1 MRLKITDAGFAKL
14 VNPPNTGT
22 NAVLITQIGLTST
35 AFVPTAGLTLLPGE
49 IKRVASFGG
58 QAVGDDTVHVTI
70 RDDSA
75 TAYTLRGFGLYLAD
89 GTLFASYGQADPIM
103 EKSVAS
109 MLLLAT
115 DTRFSGIDTA
125 QIQFGDAGFL
135 YPPAT
140 TEVVGVVEL
149 ATSTEAE
156 DATDTQR
163 AVTPRGVRAYTDKRF
178 GASAPTAL
186 AKTLLSAANTSAA
199 RTALELKSAALKD
212 TGHGNGL
219 DADTLDGKHASE
231 FALAGD
237 FATVGHKHVIADV
250 TGLQDAINDK
260 ANLSRN
266 DFRDQQFIGGTCPL
280 LGFGKYGAES
290 AYIGAWEGKSI
301 WRSWN
306 AGRTAAGEL
315 TIAHNDVPRW
325 NGSAMWH
332 AGNFAPEAK
341 MDKSGG
347 TFTGHVGVNGN
358 SLRSYGWNG
367 VANDGVLVLGDTSSY
382 IFKNGPNFTF
392 TNSAGGYGATL
403 NAGGTI
409 WTSGNFEPGSK
420 LNKAGDVMS
429 GSLTTTELWLK
440 KGTNANGWM
449 GTGPDVVYF
458 DARLNN
464 SSNPNAHMR
473 LRADAFTWTD
483 KSGSIIARLDSSGTF
498 QPNGIKLPAGSDS
511 TNGFMLTWNAMG
523 AQNGYGA
530 SEYFNFRGGGTGG
543 HVFYSSEGTNH
554 RQLARLRTD
563 AYLEVAGGLIVTGVD
578 NQIRYEYPGT
588 DTVRLVVNQSSGN
601 MGWWQENIN
610 QWLLQVN
617 KTWGNVVIKGS
628 CTAGGGYD
636 VGSSRKLKEIDSV
649 VPYGLAEVERMEL
662 ASGHYKTSYNNDG
675 RRRLFFVAEQLAELV
690 PEAVD
695 LEGVEFQGERVA
707 SVKLDQLLPVMAK
720 AIQELA
726 AEVHA
731 LKAER

>member
-35 AFVPTAGLTLLPGE
+35 AFVPSAGLTALPGE
-49 IKRVASFGG
+49 IKRVATFGG

-75 TAYTLRGFGLYLAD
+75 TSYTLRGFGLYLAD

-103 EKSVAS
+103 EKSAAS

-115 DTRFSGIDTA
+115 DTRFSGIDTT

-163 AVTPRGVRAYTDKRF
+163 AVTPRGLRAYTDKRF

-186 AKTLLSAANTSAA
+186 AKTLLSAANTTAA

-250 TGLQDAINDK
+250 TGLQPALDGK
-260 ANLSRN
+260 ASRGGN
-266 DFRDQQFIGGTCPL
+266 TFTDQQFISGTYPL
-280 LGFGKYGAES
+280 MGFGAAGAEQSFIGGWGNSSLWRVWS
-290 AYIGAWEGKSI
+290 AD
-301 WRSWN
+301 RS
-306 AGRTAAGEL
+306 ASSEI
-315 TIAHNDVPRW
+315 TIKHGDTPRW
-325 NGSAMWH
+325 NGSPMWH
-332 AGNFAPEAK
+332 AGNFAPDTK

-367 VANDGVLVLGDTSSY
+367 VPNDGVIVLGDANSY
-382 IFKNGPNFTF
+382 IFKNGSNFTF
-392 TNSAGGYGATL
+392 ANSAGGFTSTL
-403 NAGGTI
+403 STGGSI
-409 WTSGNFEPGSK
+409 WTSGNFDPASK
-420 LNKAGDVMS
+420 INRTGDTVT
-429 GSLTTTELWLK
+429 GSLRVNAYLYTQAATGHNLIRFISNGAGTTVLQSVNPAENAFAPLELRGSTVSVIGPASFNETVTTVGSLISA
-440 KGTNANGWM
+440 GGCVRTNA
-449 GTGPDVVYF
+449 GTDVLAGYVAF
-458 DARLNN
+458 
-464 SSNPNAHMR
+464 H
-473 LRADAFTWTD
+473 RAD
-483 KSGSIIARLDSSGTF
+483 GTRMGYVGWGDGNRI
-498 QPNGIKLPAGSDS
+498 QYSAE
-511 TNGFMLTWNAMG
+511 NGF
-523 AQNGYGA
+523 
-530 SEYFNFRGGGTGG
+530 TG
-543 HVFYSSEGTNH
+543 HAF
-554 RQLARLRTD
+554 
-563 AYLEVAGGLIVTGVD
+563 I
-578 NQIRYEYPGT
+578 
-588 DTVRLVVNQSSGN
+588 
-601 MGWWQENIN
+601 
-610 QWLLQVN
+610 
-617 KTWGNVVIKGS
+617 GS
-628 CTAGGGYD
+628 VSATGGYD
-636 VGSSRKLKEIDSV
+636 FGSSRKLKNIEGV
-649 VPYGLAEVERMEL
+649 LPYGLAAVEKMEL
-662 ASGHYKTSYNNDG
+662 AAGHYKPEYNDDG

-726 AEVHA
+726 AEVRA

>member
-35 AFVPTAGLTLLPGE
+35 AFVPSAGLTALPGE
-49 IKRVASFGG
+49 IKRVATFGG

-75 TAYTLRGFGLYLAD
+75 TSYTLRGFGLYLAD

-103 EKSVAS
+103 EKSAAS

-115 DTRFSGIDTA
+115 DTRFSGIDTT

-149 ATSTEAE
+149 ATTTEAE

-163 AVTPRGVRAYTDKRF
+163 VVTPRGMRAYTDKRF

-186 AKTLLSAANTSAA
+186 AKTLLSAANTAAA

-212 TGHGNGL
+212 AGHGNGL
-219 DADTLDGKHASE
+219 DADTLDGRHASE

-250 TGLQDAINDK
+250 TGLQSALEGK
-260 ANLSRN
+260 ASRGGN
-266 DFRDQQFIGGTCPL
+266 TFTDQQFISGTYPL
-280 LGFGKYGAES
+280 LGFGAAGAEQSFIGGWGNSSLWRVWS
-290 AYIGAWEGKSI
+290 AD
-301 WRSWN
+301 RS
-306 AGRTAAGEL
+306 ASSEI
-315 TIAHNDVPRW
+315 TIKHGDTPRW
-325 NGSAMWH
+325 NGSPMWH

-367 VANDGVLVLGDTSSY
+367 VANDGVLVLGDTNSY
-382 IFKNGPNFTF
+382 IFKNGSNFTF
-392 TNSAGGYGATL
+392 ANAAGGYTAML
-403 NAGGTI
+403 NAGGTV
-409 WTSGNFEPGSK
+409 WTSGNFDPASK
-420 LNKAGDVMS
+420 VSKAGDTMTGELKNLSHITAGPAASNKVRITVSGDGFPCIMGTNPAVDAYVPMNYYGTRHNFNSGIFASGPSLFRAAGDSQPGIRFHSQTLNGYPRTTIEAVTGDSSSFAEMHAISNGFHFYNPSLRRGIRMS
-429 GSLTTTELWLK
+429 NSGQVTTTPEFTNPATGITGFGFTSEGSFGGGFGMLDNSIQGGWWMAAGTMQWGISTYPNSMGAAMILGGNGALTTT
-440 KGTNANGWM
+440 
-449 GTGPDVVYF
+449 
-458 DARLNN
+458 
-464 SSNPNAHMR
+464 
-473 LRADAFTWTD
+473 
-483 KSGSIIARLDSSGTF
+483 
-498 QPNGIKLPAGSDS
+498 
-511 TNGFMLTWNAMG
+511 
-523 AQNGYGA
+523 
-530 SEYFNFRGGGTGG
+530 
-543 HVFYSSEGTNH
+543 
-554 RQLARLRTD
+554 
-563 AYLEVAGGLIVTGVD
+563 
-578 NQIRYEYPGT
+578 
-588 DTVRLVVNQSSGN
+588 
-601 MGWWQENIN
+601 
-610 QWLLQVN
+610 
-617 KTWGNVVIKGS
+617 
-628 CTAGGGYD
+628 GGYD
-636 VGSSRKLKEIDSV
+636 FGSSRKLKNIDGELS
-649 VPYGLAEVERMEL
+649 YGLAVVEKMEL
-662 ASGHYKTSYNNDG
+662 AAGHYKPEYNDDG

-726 AEVHA
+726 AEVRA

>member
-35 AFVPTAGLTLLPGE
+35 AFVPSAGLTALPGE
-49 IKRVASFGG
+49 IKRVATFGG

-75 TAYTLRGFGLYLAD
+75 TSYTLRGFGLYLAD

-103 EKSVAS
+103 EKSAAS

-115 DTRFSGIDTA
+115 DTRFSGIDTT

-163 AVTPRGVRAYTDKRF
+163 VVTPRGMRAYTDKRF

-186 AKTLLSAANTSAA
+186 AKTLLSAANTAAA

-250 TGLQDAINDK
+250 TGLQSALDGK
-260 ANLSRN
+260 ASRGGN
-266 DFRDQQFIGGTCPL
+266 TFTDQQFISGTYPL
-280 LGFGKYGAES
+280 LGFGAAGAEQSFIGGWGNSSLWRVWS
-290 AYIGAWEGKSI
+290 AD
-301 WRSWN
+301 RS
-306 AGRTAAGEL
+306 ASSEI
-315 TIAHNDVPRW
+315 TIKHGDTPRW
-325 NGSAMWH
+325 NGSPMWH

-367 VANDGVLVLGDTSSY
+367 VANDGVLVLGDTNSY
-382 IFKNGPNFTF
+382 IFKNGSNFTF
-392 TNSAGGYGATL
+392 ANAAGGYTAML
-403 NAGGTI
+403 NAGGTV
-409 WTSGNFEPGSK
+409 WTSGNFDPASK
-420 LNKAGDVMS
+420 VSKAGDTMTGGLAISLAGAQMSTGYLYRSADGRFSVRAATDSGSVGSYYAFTASGMFEALNGGGSFAGSVSSQVNPGAPSAFIANCSTLGSQQGAYAVYQSGVRQWQLGVESDRSFKIWSYNDDGTYLTDAIVLSRS
-429 GSLTTTELWLK
+429 GSLRTS
-440 KGTNANGWM
+440 GG
-449 GTGPDVVYF
+449 F
-458 DARLNN
+458 D
-464 SSNPNAHMR
+464 
-473 LRADAFTWTD
+473 F
-483 KSGSIIARLDSSGTF
+483 
-498 QPNGIKLPAGSDS
+498 
-511 TNGFMLTWNAMG
+511 
-523 AQNGYGA
+523 
-530 SEYFNFRGGGTGG
+530 
-543 HVFYSSEGTNH
+543 
-554 RQLARLRTD
+554 
-563 AYLEVAGGLIVTGVD
+563 
-578 NQIRYEYPGT
+578 
-588 DTVRLVVNQSSGN
+588 
-601 MGWWQENIN
+601 
-610 QWLLQVN
+610 
-617 KTWGNVVIKGS
+617 
-628 CTAGGGYD
+628 
-636 VGSSRKLKEIDSV
+636 GSSRKLKDINGP
-649 VPYGLAEVERMEL
+649 VPYGLAAVERMEL
-662 ASGHYKTSYNNDG
+662 SAGHYKPEYNDDG

-726 AEVHA
+726 AEVRA

>member
-35 AFVPTAGLTLLPGE
+35 AFVPSAGLTLLPGE

-103 EKSVAS
+103 EKSAAS

-115 DTRFSGIDTA
+115 DTRFTEVDTTL
-125 QIQFGDAGFL
+125 IQFGDAGFI

-149 ATSTEAE
+149 ATTTEAE
-156 DATDTQR
+156 DAADTQR
-163 AVTPRGVRAYTDKRF
+163 AVTPRGLRAFTDKRF
-178 GASAPTAL
+178 GGPAPTAL
-186 AKTLLSAANTSAA
+186 AKTLLAASSTAAA

-219 DADTLDGKHASE
+219 DADTLDGKHASA

-250 TGLQDAINDK
+250 TGLQSALDGK
-260 ANLSRN
+260 ASKAGNT
-266 DFRDQQFIGGTCPL
+266 FTDQQFISGPYPL
-280 LGFGKYGAES
+280 LGFGVSGSEQSFIGGWGNSSLWRVWSSDRS
-290 AYIGAWEGKSI
+290 ASSEI
-301 WRSWN
+301 
-306 AGRTAAGEL
+306 
-315 TIAHNDVPRW
+315 TIKHGDAPRW
-325 NGSAMWH
+325 NGSTMWH
-332 AGNFAPEAK
+332 AGNFVPDAK
-341 MDKSGG
+341 MDKTGG
-347 TFTGHVGVNGN
+347 IFSGHVAVNGN
-358 SLRSYGWNG
+358 SLRSYGWNN

-392 TNSAGGYGATL
+392 SNSAGGYGATL

-409 WTSGNFEPGSK
+409 WTSGNFDPAAK
-420 LNKAGDVMS
+420 VNKAGDVMS
-429 GSLTTTELWLK
+429 GTLNMYVGQGSTQVVHQRFGWANNVTRWATAMEADATLSLYSYDFNGGSPTQRANFSNIQYRENTFVGGINSTGASAAFVIK
-440 KGTNANGWM
+440 DRGNANREFHIYNTDNVLRIW
-449 GTGPDVVYF
+449 
-458 DARLNN
+458 
-464 SSNPNAHMR
+464 SS
-473 LRADAFTWTD
+473 T
-483 KSGSIIARLDSSGTF
+483 
-498 QPNGIKLPAGSDS
+498 
-511 TNGFMLTWNAMG
+511 
-523 AQNGYGA
+523 AQ
-530 SEYFNFRGGGTGG
+530 
-543 HVFYSSEGTNH
+543 
-554 RQLARLRTD
+554 
-563 AYLEVAGGLIVTGVD
+563 GVD
-578 NQIRYEYPGT
+578 
-588 DTVRLVVNQSSGN
+588 RLTLTS
-601 MGWWQENIN
+601 
-610 QWLLQVN
+610 
-617 KTWGNVVIKGS
+617 
-628 CTAGGGYD
+628 AGALATSGGYD
-636 VGSSRKLKEIDSV
+636 FGSSRKLKNIEGAL
-649 VPYGLAEVERMEL
+649 PYGLAAVEQMEL
-662 ASGHYKTSYNNDG
+662 AAGHYKPEYNDDG
-675 RRRLFFVAEQLAELV
+675 RRRLFFVAEQLAEVV

-726 AEVHA
+726 AEVRA

>member
-35 AFVPTAGLTLLPGE
+35 AFVPSAGLTGLPGE
-49 IKRVASFGG
+49 IKRVATFGG

-75 TAYTLRGFGLYLAD
+75 TSYTLRGFGLYLAD

-103 EKSVAS
+103 EKSAAS

-115 DTRFSGIDTA
+115 DTRFSGIDTT

-140 TEVVGVVEL
+140 TEIVGVVEL

-156 DATDTQR
+156 DATDIQR

-186 AKTLLSAANTSAA
+186 AKTLLSAANTTAA

-237 FATVGHKHVIADV
+237 FAIVGHKHVIADV

-266 DFRDQQFIGGTCPL
+266 DFRDQQFIGGTYPL
-280 LGFGKYGAES
+280 LGFGKYGAET
-290 AYIGAWEGKSI
+290 AYIGAWEGKSV

-332 AGNFAPEAK
+332 AGNFAPDAK
-341 MDKSGG
+341 MDKTGG
-347 TFTGHVGVNGN
+347 IFSGHVAVNGN
-358 SLRSYGWNG
+358 SLRSYGWNN
-367 VANDGVLVLGDTSSY
+367 VANDGVLVLGDASSY

-392 TNSAGGYGATL
+392 ANSAGGYATTL
-403 NAGGTI
+403 NTGGTI
-409 WTSGNFEPGSK
+409 WTSGNFDPAAK
-420 LNKAGDVMS
+420 VNKAGDIMS
-429 GSLTTTELWLK
+429 GTLNLYVGQGSTQVVHQRFGWANNVTRWATAMEADATFSLYSYDFNGGSPTQRANFSNLQYRENTFIGGVNSTGANAAFVIK
-440 KGTNANGWM
+440 DRGNANREFHIYNTDNVFRIWSSTAQGV
-449 GTGPDVVYF
+449 D
-458 DARLNN
+458 RLTLT
-464 SSNPNAHMR
+464 S
-473 LRADAFTWTD
+473 
-483 KSGSIIARLDSSGTF
+483 
-498 QPNGIKLPAGSDS
+498 AGS
-511 TNGFMLTWNAMG
+511 
-523 AQNGYGA
+523 
-530 SEYFNFRGGGTGG
+530 
-543 HVFYSSEGTNH
+543 
-554 RQLARLRTD
+554 LAT
-563 AYLEVAGGLIVTGVD
+563 
-578 NQIRYEYPGT
+578 
-588 DTVRLVVNQSSGN
+588 S
-601 MGWWQENIN
+601 
-610 QWLLQVN
+610 
-617 KTWGNVVIKGS
+617 
-628 CTAGGGYD
+628 GGYD
-636 VGSSRKLKEIDSV
+636 FGSSRKLKNIEGLL
-649 VPYGLAEVERMEL
+649 PYGLAAVEQMEL
-662 ASGHYKTSYNNDG
+662 AAGHYKSEYNDDG

-707 SVKLDQLLPVMAK
+707 SVKLDQLLPVLAK
-720 AIQELA
+720 AIQELS
-726 AEVHA
+726 AEVQA

>member
-35 AFVPTAGLTLLPGE
+35 AFVPSAGLTALPGE
-49 IKRVASFGG
+49 IKRVATFGG

-75 TAYTLRGFGLYLAD
+75 TSYTLRGFGLYLAD

-103 EKSVAS
+103 EKSAAS

-115 DTRFSGIDTA
+115 DTRFSGIDTT

-140 TEVVGVVEL
+140 TEIVGVVEL

-250 TGLQDAINDK
+250 TGLQEAINDK

-266 DFRDQQFIGGTCPL
+266 DFRDQQFIGGTYPL
-280 LGFGKYGAES
+280 LGFGKYGAET

-332 AGNFAPEAK
+332 AGNFSPDAK
-341 MDKSGG
+341 MDKTGG
-347 TFTGHVGVNGN
+347 TFSGAVTISNN
-358 SLRSYGWNG
+358 SLRLSGWG
-367 VANDGVLVLGDTSSY
+367 STATDGVIYFGNGDSYLFKSGSS
-382 IFKNGPNFTF
+382 FTF
-392 TNSAGGYGATL
+392 RNLEGAYTATL
-403 NAGGTI
+403 NAGGNI
-409 WTSGNFEPGSK
+409 WTSGNFDPGGK
-420 LNKAGDVMS
+420 INKAGDIMS
-429 GSLTTTELWLK
+429 GTLNMYVGQGSTQVVHQRFGWGNNVTRWATAMESDATLSLYSYDFNGGSPTQRANFSNVQYRENTFVGGVNSTGASAAFVIKDRGNASREFHIYNTDNVFRIWSSTAQGVDRLSLTSAGALTT
-440 KGTNANGWM
+440 
-449 GTGPDVVYF
+449 
-458 DARLNN
+458 
-464 SSNPNAHMR
+464 S
-473 LRADAFTWTD
+473 
-483 KSGSIIARLDSSGTF
+483 
-498 QPNGIKLPAGSDS
+498 
-511 TNGFMLTWNAMG
+511 
-523 AQNGYGA
+523 
-530 SEYFNFRGGGTGG
+530 
-543 HVFYSSEGTNH
+543 
-554 RQLARLRTD
+554 
-563 AYLEVAGGLIVTGVD
+563 
-578 NQIRYEYPGT
+578 
-588 DTVRLVVNQSSGN
+588 
-601 MGWWQENIN
+601 
-610 QWLLQVN
+610 
-617 KTWGNVVIKGS
+617 
-628 CTAGGGYD
+628 GGYD
-636 VGSSRKLKEIDSV
+636 FGSSRKLKNIEGTL
-649 VPYGLAEVERMEL
+649 PYGLAAVERMEL
-662 ASGHYKTSYNNDG
+662 AAGHYKPEYNDDG

-707 SVKLDQLLPVMAK
+707 SVKLDQLLPVLAK
-720 AIQELA
+720 AIQELS
-726 AEVHA
+726 AEVRA

>member
-1 MRLKITDAGFAKL
+1 MRLKITDTGFARL

-35 AFVPTAGLTLLPGE
+35 AFTPSAGLTTLPGE

-89 GTLFASYGQADPIM
+89 GTLFATYGQADPIM
-103 EKSVAS
+103 EKSAAS

-115 DTRFSGIDTA
+115 DTRFAEVDTA
-125 QIQFGDAGFL
+125 LIQFGDAGFI

-186 AKTLLSAANTSAA
+186 AKTLLSAATTTAA

-250 TGLQDAINDK
+250 TGLQPALDGK
-260 ANLSRN
+260 ATKAGNT
-266 DFRDQQFIGGTCPL
+266 FTDQQFISGSWPL
-280 LGFGKYGAES
+280 VGFGSAGAEQSFIGGWANTGLWRVWS
-290 AYIGAWEGKSI
+290 AD
-301 WRSWN
+301 RN
-306 AGRTAAGEL
+306 ASSEI
-315 TIAHNDVPRW
+315 TIKHGDSPRW
-325 NGSAMWH
+325 NGSVIWH
-332 AGNFAPEAK
+332 AGNFAPESK
-341 MDKSGG
+341 MDKTGG

-367 VANDGVLVLGDTSSY
+367 VANDGVLVLGDANSY
-382 IFKNGPNFTF
+382 IFKNGSNFTF
-392 TNSAGGYGATL
+392 ANAAGGYTAML
-403 NAGGTI
+403 NAGGYV
-409 WTSGNFEPGSK
+409 WTSGNFDPASK
-420 LNKAGDVMS
+420 LNKAGDKMTGPLKVQAGN
-429 GSLTTTELWLK
+429 GSLIRIVND
-440 KGTNANGWM
+440 GTSSTMLQSVNAAEDAFAKLLLTGEGVSLQGRGQQVDIGSNVDVVISANGLRYNDSQ
-449 GTGPDVVYF
+449 GANRVHFTANGEIVAKPI
-458 DARLNN
+458 
-464 SSNPNAHMR
+464 NASPGN
-473 LRADAFTWTD
+473 AV
-483 KSGSIIARLDSSGTF
+483 GSFGLISQG
-498 QPNGIKLPAGSDS
+498 N
-511 TNGFMLTWNAMG
+511 
-523 AQNGYGA
+523 Y
-530 SEYFNFRGGGTGG
+530 GGGLGFIDTGG
-543 HVFYSSEGTNH
+543 NTHGGIWTEYQTLQFGVSTPGALTPKMSLTS
-554 RQLARLRTD
+554 
-563 AYLEVAGGLIVTGVD
+563 AGVLS
-578 NQIRYEYPGT
+578 
-588 DTVRLVVNQSSGN
+588 TV
-601 MGWWQENIN
+601 
-610 QWLLQVN
+610 
-617 KTWGNVVIKGS
+617 
-628 CTAGGGYD
+628 GGYD
-636 VGSSRKLKEIDSV
+636 FGSSRKLKNIEGTL
-649 VPYGLAEVERMEL
+649 PYGLAAVERMEL
-662 ASGHYKTSYNNDG
+662 AAGHYKPEYNDDG

-707 SVKLDQLLPVMAK
+707 SVKLDQLLPVLAK
-720 AIQELA
+720 AIQELS
-726 AEVHA
+726 AEVRA

>member
-35 AFVPTAGLTLLPGE
+35 AFVPSAGLTALPGE
-49 IKRVASFGG
+49 IKRVATFGG

-75 TAYTLRGFGLYLAD
+75 TSYTLRGFGLYLAD

-103 EKSVAS
+103 EKSAAS

-115 DTRFSGIDTA
+115 DTRFSGIDTT

-156 DATDTQR
+156 DAADTQR
-163 AVTPRGVRAYTDKRF
+163 AVTPRGLRAYTDKRF

-186 AKTLLSAANTSAA
+186 AKTLLSAANTTAA

-250 TGLQDAINDK
+250 TGLQPALDGK
-260 ANLSRN
+260 ASRGGN
-266 DFRDQQFIGGTCPL
+266 TFTDQQFISGTYPL
-280 LGFGKYGAES
+280 MGFGAAGAEQSFIGGWGNSSLWRVWS
-290 AYIGAWEGKSI
+290 AD
-301 WRSWN
+301 RS
-306 AGRTAAGEL
+306 ASSEI
-315 TIAHNDVPRW
+315 TIKHGDTPRW
-325 NGSAMWH
+325 NGSPMWH
-332 AGNFAPEAK
+332 AGNFAPDTK

-347 TFTGHVGVNGN
+347 TFTGHVAVNGN

-367 VANDGVLVLGDTSSY
+367 VPNDGVIVLGDANSY
-382 IFKNGPNFTF
+382 IFKNGSNFTF
-392 TNSAGGYGATL
+392 ANSAGGFTSTL
-403 NAGGTI
+403 STGGSI
-409 WTSGNFEPGSK
+409 WTSGNFDPASK
-420 LNKAGDVMS
+420 INRTGDTVT
-429 GSLTTTELWLK
+429 GSLRVNAYLYTQAAAGHNLIRFISNGAGTTVLQSVNPAENAFAPLELRGSTVSVIGPASFNETVTTVGSLISA
-440 KGTNANGWM
+440 GGCVRTNA
-449 GTGPDVVYF
+449 GTDVLAGYVAF
-458 DARLNN
+458 
-464 SSNPNAHMR
+464 H
-473 LRADAFTWTD
+473 RAD
-483 KSGSIIARLDSSGTF
+483 GTRMGYVGWGDGNRI
-498 QPNGIKLPAGSDS
+498 QYSAE
-511 TNGFMLTWNAMG
+511 NGF
-523 AQNGYGA
+523 
-530 SEYFNFRGGGTGG
+530 TG
-543 HVFYSSEGTNH
+543 HAF
-554 RQLARLRTD
+554 
-563 AYLEVAGGLIVTGVD
+563 I
-578 NQIRYEYPGT
+578 
-588 DTVRLVVNQSSGN
+588 
-601 MGWWQENIN
+601 
-610 QWLLQVN
+610 
-617 KTWGNVVIKGS
+617 GS
-628 CTAGGGYD
+628 VSATGGYD
-636 VGSSRKLKEIDSV
+636 FGSSRKLKNIEGV
-649 VPYGLAEVERMEL
+649 LPYGLAAVEKMEL
-662 ASGHYKTSYNNDG
+662 AAGHYKPEYNDDG

-726 AEVHA
+726 AEVRA

>member
-35 AFVPTAGLTLLPGE
+35 AFVPSAGLTALPGE
-49 IKRVASFGG
+49 IKRVATFGG

-75 TAYTLRGFGLYLAD
+75 TSYTLRGFGLYLAD

-103 EKSVAS
+103 EKSAAS

-115 DTRFSGIDTA
+115 DTRFSGIDTT

-149 ATSTEAE
+149 ATSTEVE

-163 AVTPRGVRAYTDKRF
+163 VVTPRGVRAYTDKRF

-250 TGLQDAINDK
+250 TGLQEAINDK

-266 DFRDQQFIGGTCPL
+266 DFRDQQFIGGTYPL
-280 LGFGKYGAES
+280 LGFGKYGAEA

-301 WRSWN
+301 WKSWN
-306 AGRTAAGEL
+306 AARTAAGEL
-315 TIAHNDVPRW
+315 TIAHNDAPRW

-332 AGNFAPEAK
+332 AANFAPDAK
-341 MDKSGG
+341 MDKTGG
-347 TFTGHVGVNGN
+347 TFSGAVTISNN
-358 SLRSYGWNG
+358 SLRVAGWAG
-367 VANDGVLVLGDTSSY
+367 ATNDGVIYFGTSDSY
-382 IFKNGPNFTF
+382 ILKNAANFTF
-392 TNSAGGYGATL
+392 TNAAGGYSASL

-409 WTSGNFEPGSK
+409 WTSRNFDPSEKISRSGDTMKGVLGHMFGAADTQQIMHDYGYTGGS
-420 LNKAGDVMS
+420 LRWRVVLDVGGHYSLWRYPPNTAIRTLAFNKDSGAATFESSITAGDSIKSS
-429 GSLTTTELWLK
+429 G
-440 KGTNANGWM
+440 GNAAIWFADRSGGADWAWYCQS
-449 GTGPDVVYF
+449 GVT
-458 DARLNN
+458 RLNRAGDGDKVTV
-464 SSNPNAHMR
+464 NASGVM
-473 LRADAFTWTD
+473 WT
-483 KSGSIIARLDSSGTF
+483 
-498 QPNGIKLPAGSDS
+498 Q
-511 TNGFMLTWNAMG
+511 
-523 AQNGYGA
+523 
-530 SEYFNFRGGGTGG
+530 
-543 HVFYSSEGTNH
+543 
-554 RQLARLRTD
+554 
-563 AYLEVAGGLIVTGVD
+563 
-578 NQIRYEYPGT
+578 
-588 DTVRLVVNQSSGN
+588 
-601 MGWWQENIN
+601 
-610 QWLLQVN
+610 
-617 KTWGNVVIKGS
+617 
-628 CTAGGGYD
+628 GGYD
-636 VGSSRKLKEIDSV
+636 MGSSRKLKTIEGG
-649 VPYGLAEVERMEL
+649 VPYGLAAVEGMEL
-662 ASGHYKTSYNNDG
+662 VAGHYKPEYNDDG

-726 AEVHA
+726 AEVRA

>member
-1 MRLKITDAGFAKL
+1 MRLKITDAGFARL

-35 AFVPTAGLTLLPGE
+35 AFTPSAGLTALPGE

-89 GTLFASYGQADPIM
+89 GTLFATYGQADPIM
-103 EKSVAS
+103 EKSAAS

-115 DTRFSGIDTA
+115 DTRFAEVDTA
-125 QIQFGDAGFL
+125 LIQFGDAGFI

-186 AKTLLSAANTSAA
+186 AKTLLSAATTTAA

-250 TGLQDAINDK
+250 TGLQSALDGK
-260 ANLSRN
+260 ATKAGNT
-266 DFRDQQFIGGTCPL
+266 FTDQQFISGSWPL
-280 LGFGKYGAES
+280 VGFGSAGAEQSFIGGWANTGLWRVWS
-290 AYIGAWEGKSI
+290 AD
-301 WRSWN
+301 RN
-306 AGRTAAGEL
+306 ASSEI
-315 TIAHNDVPRW
+315 TIKHGDSPRW
-325 NGSAMWH
+325 NGSVIWH
-332 AGNFAPEAK
+332 AGNFAPESK
-341 MDKSGG
+341 MDKTGG

-367 VANDGVLVLGDTSSY
+367 VANDGVLVLGDANSY
-382 IFKNGPNFTF
+382 IFKNGTNFTF
-392 TNSAGGYGATL
+392 ANSAGGYTTTL
-403 NAGGTI
+403 SAGGQI
-409 WTSGNFEPGSK
+409 WTSGNFDPASK
-420 LNKAGDVMS
+420 INKAGDTVS
-429 GSLTTTELWLK
+429 GALRINAYLYAQAAAGHNLIRFISNGAGNTVLQSVNPAENAFAPLELTGSSVSVAGPASFNETVTAA
-440 KGTNANGWM
+440 GSVISAGGCVRTNA
-449 GTGPDVVYF
+449 GTGALAGYV
-458 DARLNN
+458 
-464 SSNPNAHMR
+464 
-473 LRADAFTWTD
+473 AFHRTD
-483 KSGSIIARLDSSGTF
+483 GTRMGYVGWGDGNRI
-498 QPNGIKLPAGSDS
+498 QYSAE
-511 TNGFMLTWNAMG
+511 NGF
-523 AQNGYGA
+523 
-530 SEYFNFRGGGTGG
+530 TGHAFIG
-543 HVFYSSEGTNH
+543 DVSAT
-554 RQLARLRTD
+554 
-563 AYLEVAGGLIVTGVD
+563 
-578 NQIRYEYPGT
+578 
-588 DTVRLVVNQSSGN
+588 
-601 MGWWQENIN
+601 
-610 QWLLQVN
+610 
-617 KTWGNVVIKGS
+617 
-628 CTAGGGYD
+628 GGYD
-636 VGSSRKLKEIDSV
+636 VGSSRKLKNIEGTL
-649 VPYGLAEVERMEL
+649 PYGLAAVEQMEL
-662 ASGHYKTSYNNDG
+662 AAGHYKPEYNDDG

-707 SVKLDQLLPVMAK
+707 SVKLDQLLPVLAK
-720 AIQELA
+720 AIQELS
-726 AEVHA
+726 AEVRA

>member
-35 AFVPTAGLTLLPGE
+35 AFVPSAGLTALPGE
-49 IKRVASFGG
+49 IKRVATFGG

-75 TAYTLRGFGLYLAD
+75 TSYTLRGFGLYLAD

-103 EKSVAS
+103 EKSAAS

-115 DTRFSGIDTA
+115 DTRFSGIDTT

-186 AKTLLSAANTSAA
+186 AKTLLSAANTAAA

-250 TGLQDAINDK
+250 TGLQSALDGK
-260 ANLSRN
+260 ASRGGN
-266 DFRDQQFIGGTCPL
+266 TFTDQQFISGTYPL
-280 LGFGKYGAES
+280 LGFGAAGAEQSFIGGWGNSSLWRVWS
-290 AYIGAWEGKSI
+290 AD
-301 WRSWN
+301 RS
-306 AGRTAAGEL
+306 ASSEI
-315 TIAHNDVPRW
+315 TIKHGDTPRW
-325 NGSAMWH
+325 NGSPMWH

-347 TFTGHVGVNGN
+347 TFTGAVSISNN
-358 SLRSYGWNG
+358 SLRLSGWG
-367 VANDGVLVLGDTSSY
+367 STLTDGVIYFGTGDSY
-382 IFKNGPNFTF
+382 IFKSGSSFTF
-392 TNSAGGYGATL
+392 RNVEGAYSATLSAGG
-403 NAGGTI
+403 NI
-409 WTSGNFEPGSK
+409 WTSGNFDPGGK
-420 LNKAGDVMS
+420 INKAGDIMNGTLNMYVGQ
-429 GSLTTTELWLK
+429 GSTQVVHQRFGWGNNVTRWATAMESDATLSLYSYDFNG
-440 KGTNANGWM
+440 GTPTQRASFSNVQYRENTFVGGVTSAGGNAAFIIKDRGNANQEFHIYNTDNVFRIWSS
-449 GTGPDVVYF
+449 TAQVD
-458 DARLNN
+458 RLQL
-464 SSNPNAHMR
+464 NA
-473 LRADAFTWTD
+473 
-483 KSGSIIARLDSSGTF
+483 
-498 QPNGIKLPAGSDS
+498 AGA
-511 TNGFMLTWNAMG
+511 LW
-523 AQNGYGA
+523 
-530 SEYFNFRGGGTGG
+530 
-543 HVFYSSEGTNH
+543 
-554 RQLARLRTD
+554 
-563 AYLEVAGGLIVTGVD
+563 
-578 NQIRYEYPGT
+578 
-588 DTVRLVVNQSSGN
+588 
-601 MGWWQENIN
+601 
-610 QWLLQVN
+610 
-617 KTWGNVVIKGS
+617 
-628 CTAGGGYD
+628 TAGGFD
-636 VGSSRKLKEIDSV
+636 TGSSRKLKNIEGAL
-649 VPYGLAEVERMEL
+649 PYGLAAVEQMEL
-662 ASGHYKTSYNNDG
+662 AAGHYKPEYNDDG

-726 AEVHA
+726 AEVRA

>member
-35 AFVPTAGLTLLPGE
+35 AFVPSAGLTTLPGE
-49 IKRVASFGG
+49 IKRVATFGG

-75 TAYTLRGFGLYLAD
+75 TSYTLRGFGLYLAD

-103 EKSVAS
+103 EKSAAS

-115 DTRFSGIDTA
+115 DTRFSGIDTT

-178 GASAPTAL
+178 GASAPSAL
-186 AKTLLSAANTSAA
+186 AKTLLSAANTTAA

-250 TGLQDAINDK
+250 TGLQDALNDK

-266 DFRDQQFIGGTCPL
+266 DFRDQQFIGGTYPL
-280 LGFGKYGAES
+280 LGFGKYGTET

-332 AGNFAPEAK
+332 AGNFAPDTK

-367 VANDGVLVLGDTSSY
+367 VANDGVLVLGDTNSY
-382 IFKNGPNFTF
+382 IFKNGTNFTF
-392 TNSAGGYGATL
+392 ANAAGGYTATI
-403 NAGGTI
+403 NSGGTV
-409 WTSGNFEPGSK
+409 WTSGNFDPASK
-420 LNKAGDVMS
+420 VSKAGDIMS
-429 GSLTTTELWLK
+429 GTLNMYVGQGSTQVVHQRFGWGNNVTRWATAMESDATLSLYSYDFNGGSPTQRANFSNVQYRENTFVGGVNSTGASAAFVIKDRGNASREFHIYNTDNVFRIWSSTAQGVDRLSLTSAGALTT
-440 KGTNANGWM
+440 
-449 GTGPDVVYF
+449 
-458 DARLNN
+458 
-464 SSNPNAHMR
+464 S
-473 LRADAFTWTD
+473 
-483 KSGSIIARLDSSGTF
+483 
-498 QPNGIKLPAGSDS
+498 
-511 TNGFMLTWNAMG
+511 
-523 AQNGYGA
+523 
-530 SEYFNFRGGGTGG
+530 
-543 HVFYSSEGTNH
+543 
-554 RQLARLRTD
+554 
-563 AYLEVAGGLIVTGVD
+563 
-578 NQIRYEYPGT
+578 
-588 DTVRLVVNQSSGN
+588 
-601 MGWWQENIN
+601 
-610 QWLLQVN
+610 
-617 KTWGNVVIKGS
+617 
-628 CTAGGGYD
+628 GGYD
-636 VGSSRKLKEIDSV
+636 FGSSRKLKNIDGEL
-649 VPYGLAEVERMEL
+649 PYGLAVVEKMEL
-662 ASGHYKTSYNNDG
+662 AAGHYKPEYNDDG

-726 AEVHA
+726 AEVRA

>member
-35 AFVPTAGLTLLPGE
+35 AFVPSAGLTALPGE
-49 IKRVASFGG
+49 IKRVATFGG

-75 TAYTLRGFGLYLAD
+75 TSYTLRGFGLYLAD

-103 EKSVAS
+103 EKSAAS

-115 DTRFSGIDTA
+115 DTRFSGIDTT

-178 GASAPTAL
+178 GASTPTAL

-250 TGLQDAINDK
+250 TGLQEAINDK

-266 DFRDQQFIGGTCPL
+266 DFRDQQFIGGTYPL
-280 LGFGKYGAES
+280 LGFGKYGAET
-290 AYIGAWEGKSI
+290 AYIGAWEGKST

-332 AGNFAPEAK
+332 AGNFAPDTK

-347 TFTGHVGVNGN
+347 TFTGHVAVNGN

-367 VANDGVLVLGDTSSY
+367 VANDGVLVLGDTNSY
-382 IFKNGPNFTF
+382 IFKNGSNFTF
-392 TNSAGGYGATL
+392 ANAAGGYTAML
-403 NAGGTI
+403 NAGGTV
-409 WTSGNFEPGSK
+409 WTSGNFDPASK
-420 LNKAGDVMS
+420 ISKAGDIMS
-429 GSLTTTELWLK
+429 GALNMYVGQGSTQVVHQRFGWANNVTRWATAMESDAALSLYSY
-440 KGTNANGWM
+440 
-449 GTGPDVVYF
+449 D
-458 DARLNN
+458 
-464 SSNPNAHMR
+464 
-473 LRADAFTWTD
+473 FT
-483 KSGSIIARLDSSGTF
+483 
-498 QPNGIKLPAGSDS
+498 
-511 TNGFMLTWNAMG
+511 
-523 AQNGYGA
+523 
-530 SEYFNFRGGGTGG
+530 GGTPTQRASFSNVQYRENTFVGG
-543 HVFYSSEGTNH
+543 VTS
-554 RQLARLRTD
+554 
-563 AYLEVAGGLIVTGVD
+563 AGGNAAFIIKDRGNSNQEFHIYNTDNVFRIWSSTAQVD
-578 NQIRYEYPGT
+578 
-588 DTVRLVVNQSSGN
+588 RLQLSAAGAL
-601 MGWWQENIN
+601 W
-610 QWLLQVN
+610 
-617 KTWGNVVIKGS
+617 
-628 CTAGGGYD
+628 TAGGFD
-636 VGSSRKLKEIDSV
+636 IGSSRKLKNIDGELS
-649 VPYGLAEVERMEL
+649 YGLAVVEKMEL
-662 ASGHYKTSYNNDG
+662 AAGHYKPEYNDDG

-726 AEVHA
+726 AEVRA

>member
-35 AFVPTAGLTLLPGE
+35 AFVPSAGLTALPGE
-49 IKRVASFGG
+49 IKRVATFGG

-75 TAYTLRGFGLYLAD
+75 TSYTLRGFGLYLAD

-103 EKSVAS
+103 EKSAAS

-115 DTRFSGIDTA
+115 DTRFSGIDTT

-156 DATDTQR
+156 DAADTQR
-163 AVTPRGVRAYTDKRF
+163 AVTPRGMRAYTDKRF

-250 TGLQDAINDK
+250 TGLQEAINDK

-266 DFRDQQFIGGTCPL
+266 DFRDQQFIGGTYPL
-280 LGFGKYGAES
+280 LGFGKYGAET
-290 AYIGAWEGKSI
+290 ACIGAWEGKST

-332 AGNFAPEAK
+332 AGNFAPDTK

-367 VANDGVLVLGDTSSY
+367 VANDGVLVLGDTNSY
-382 IFKNGPNFTF
+382 IFKNGSNFTF
-392 TNSAGGYGATL
+392 ANAAGGYTAML
-403 NAGGTI
+403 NAGGTV
-409 WTSGNFEPGSK
+409 WTSGNFDPASKVSKTGDTMTGGLAISLAGAQMPTGYLYRSADGRFSVRAATDSGSVGSFYAFTASGMFEALNGGGSFAGSVSSQVNPGAPSAFIANCSTLGSQQGAYAVYQSGVRQWQLGVESDRSFK
-420 LNKAGDVMS
+420 IWSYNDDGTYLTDAIVLSRS
-429 GSLTTTELWLK
+429 GSLRTS
-440 KGTNANGWM
+440 GG
-449 GTGPDVVYF
+449 F
-458 DARLNN
+458 D
-464 SSNPNAHMR
+464 
-473 LRADAFTWTD
+473 F
-483 KSGSIIARLDSSGTF
+483 
-498 QPNGIKLPAGSDS
+498 
-511 TNGFMLTWNAMG
+511 
-523 AQNGYGA
+523 
-530 SEYFNFRGGGTGG
+530 
-543 HVFYSSEGTNH
+543 
-554 RQLARLRTD
+554 
-563 AYLEVAGGLIVTGVD
+563 
-578 NQIRYEYPGT
+578 
-588 DTVRLVVNQSSGN
+588 
-601 MGWWQENIN
+601 
-610 QWLLQVN
+610 
-617 KTWGNVVIKGS
+617 
-628 CTAGGGYD
+628 
-636 VGSSRKLKEIDSV
+636 GSSRKLKDIDGP
-649 VPYGLAEVERMEL
+649 VPYGLAAVERMEL
-662 ASGHYKTSYNNDG
+662 AAGHYKPEYNNDG

-726 AEVHA
+726 AEVRA

>member
-35 AFVPTAGLTLLPGE
+35 AFVPSAGLTALPGE
-49 IKRVASFGG
+49 IKRVATFGG

-75 TAYTLRGFGLYLAD
+75 TSYTLRGFGLYLAD

-103 EKSVAS
+103 EKSAAS

-115 DTRFSGIDTA
+115 DTRFSGIDTT

-186 AKTLLSAANTSAA
+186 AKTLLSAANTTAA

-250 TGLQDAINDK
+250 TGLQPALDGK
-260 ANLSRN
+260 ASRGGN
-266 DFRDQQFIGGTCPL
+266 TFTDQQFISGTYPL
-280 LGFGKYGAES
+280 LGFGAAGAEQSFIGGWGNSSLWRVWS
-290 AYIGAWEGKSI
+290 AD
-301 WRSWN
+301 RS
-306 AGRTAAGEL
+306 ASSEI
-315 TIAHNDVPRW
+315 TIKHGDTPRW
-325 NGSAMWH
+325 NGSPMWH
-332 AGNFAPEAK
+332 AGNFAPDTK

-347 TFTGHVGVNGN
+347 TFSGTVTISNN
-358 SLRSYGWNG
+358 SLRLSGWG
-367 VANDGVLVLGDTSSY
+367 STATDGVVYFGTGDSY
-382 IFKNGPNFTF
+382 LFKSGSTFTF
-392 TNSAGGYGATL
+392 RNLEGAYTATL
-403 NAGGTI
+403 NAGGNI
-409 WTSGNFEPGSK
+409 WTSTNFEPAGKVNKSGDTMLGK
-420 LNKAGDVMS
+420 LTVNAPVETNSTLLANAAFIGGDRNSQGMQLLWNVAESGNGCNESINNYGGGGGGFTWWVRSLSNDALKQVARLTRSGQLSVDKAVLSGAGDGGILQFRIPRGGAGYIHGLDGGGDDVASIASNAANNYTLRWS
-429 GSLTTTELWLK
+429 G
-440 KGTNANGWM
+440 N
-449 GTGPDVVYF
+449 
-458 DARLNN
+458 
-464 SSNPNAHMR
+464 
-473 LRADAFTWTD
+473 
-483 KSGSIIARLDSSGTF
+483 IASSG
-498 QPNGIKLPAGSDS
+498 
-511 TNGFMLTWNAMG
+511 GF
-523 AQNGYGA
+523 
-530 SEYFNFRGGGTGG
+530 
-543 HVFYSSEGTNH
+543 
-554 RQLARLRTD
+554 
-563 AYLEVAGGLIVTGVD
+563 
-578 NQIRYEYPGT
+578 
-588 DTVRLVVNQSSGN
+588 
-601 MGWWQENIN
+601 
-610 QWLLQVN
+610 
-617 KTWGNVVIKGS
+617 
-628 CTAGGGYD
+628 D
-636 VGSSRKLKEIDSV
+636 VGSSLKLKNIEGAL
-649 VPYGLAEVERMEL
+649 PYGLAAVQKLEL
-662 ASGHYKTSYNNDG
+662 AAGHYKPEYNDDG

-726 AEVHA
+726 AEVRA

>member
-35 AFVPTAGLTLLPGE
+35 AFVPSAGLTALPGE
-49 IKRVASFGG
+49 IKRVATFGG

-75 TAYTLRGFGLYLAD
+75 TSYTLRGFGLYLAD

-103 EKSVAS
+103 EKSAAS

-115 DTRFSGIDTA
+115 DTRFSGIDTT

-186 AKTLLSAANTSAA
+186 AKTLLSAANTAAA

-250 TGLQDAINDK
+250 TGLQSALDGK
-260 ANLSRN
+260 ASRGGN
-266 DFRDQQFIGGTCPL
+266 TFTDQQFIAGSSPL
-280 LGFGKYGAES
+280 VGFGSSGAEQSFIGGWANTGLWRVWSTDRS
-290 AYIGAWEGKSI
+290 ASSEI
-301 WRSWN
+301 
-306 AGRTAAGEL
+306 
-315 TIAHNDVPRW
+315 TIKHGDGPRW

-332 AGNFAPEAK
+332 AGNFAPDSK
-341 MDKSGG
+341 INLTGG
-347 TFTGHVGVNGN
+347 TFTGNVTIKSN
-358 SLRSYGWNG
+358 SLRLSGWGN
-367 VANDGVLVLGDTSSY
+367 AATDGVVYFGSGDSY
-382 IFKNGPNFTF
+382 LFKSGSAFSLKNVEGGFTA
-392 TNSAGGYGATL
+392 TINS
-403 NAGGTI
+403 GGTV
-409 WTSGNFEPGSK
+409 WTSGNFDPASK
-420 LNKAGDVMS
+420 VNKAGDVMPGALRVNNAVRMAAGADRMLRVMDFDGRS
-429 GSLTTTELWLK
+429 VIQGVNDAESEFTPVEMRGSYINMPCEVRPLRIRIPHDAYGTEILWNQL
-440 KGTNANGWM
+440 
-449 GTGPDVVYF
+449 
-458 DARLNN
+458 
-464 SSNPNAHMR
+464 
-473 LRADAFTWTD
+473 
-483 KSGSIIARLDSSGTF
+483 GSE
-498 QPNGIKLPAGSDS
+498 
-511 TNGFMLTWNAMG
+511 
-523 AQNGYGA
+523 NGYGC
-530 SEYFNFRGGGTGG
+530 SEYINYRGGGTGG
-543 HVFYSSEGTNH
+543 HVFYAAVANVSQ
-554 RQLARLRTD
+554 RRTGRITETGNID
-563 AYLEVAGGLIVTGVD
+563 SYPTAPNPGTGV
-578 NQIRYEYPGT
+578 
-588 DTVRLVVNQSSGN
+588 SSFGFRT
-601 MGWWQENIN
+601 G
-610 QWLLQVN
+610 
-617 KTWGNVVIKGS
+617 GS
-628 CTAGGGYD
+628 FGGGYGMTDGGLTCGIYMQSGGTNIGFGSVGGGVGQQLRIDQYGNLNVVGAASANGGFD

-649 VPYGLAEVERMEL
+649 VPYGLADVERMEL
-662 ASGHYKTSYNNDG
+662 ASGHYKPEYNDDG

-726 AEVHA
+726 AEVRA

>member
-1 MRLKITDAGFAKL
+1 MRLKITDAGFARL

-35 AFVPTAGLTLLPGE
+35 AFTPSAGLTALPGE

-89 GTLFASYGQADPIM
+89 GTLFATYGQADPIM
-103 EKSVAS
+103 EKSAAS

-115 DTRFSGIDTA
+115 DTRFAEVDTA
-125 QIQFGDAGFL
+125 LIQFGDAGFL
-135 YPPAT
+135 YPPST

-186 AKTLLSAANTSAA
+186 AKTLLSATTATAA

-250 TGLQDAINDK
+250 TGLQEAINDK

-266 DFRDQQFIGGTCPL
+266 DFRDQQFIGGTYPL

-290 AYIGAWEGKSI
+290 AYIGAWDGKSV

-332 AGNFAPEAK
+332 AGNFAPDTK
-341 MDKSGG
+341 MDKTGG

-367 VANDGVLVLGDTSSY
+367 VANDGVLVLGDANSY
-382 IFKNGPNFTF
+382 IFKNGSNFTF
-392 TNSAGGYGATL
+392 ANAAGGYTAML
-403 NAGGTI
+403 NAGGTV
-409 WTSGNFEPGSK
+409 WTSGNFDPASK
-420 LNKAGDVMS
+420 VSKAGDTMTGELKNLSHITAGPAASNKVRITVSGDGYPCIMGTNPAVDAYVPMNYYGTRHTFNSGIFASGPSMIRAAGDSQPGIRFHSQTLNGYPRTTIEAVTGDSSSFAEMHAISNGFHFYNPSLRRGIRMS
-429 GSLTTTELWLK
+429 NAGQVTTSPESTNPGTGITGFGFTSEGSFGGGFGMLDNSMQGGWWMAAGTMQWGISTYPNSMAAAMTLGGNGVLTT
-440 KGTNANGWM
+440 
-449 GTGPDVVYF
+449 
-458 DARLNN
+458 
-464 SSNPNAHMR
+464 S
-473 LRADAFTWTD
+473 
-483 KSGSIIARLDSSGTF
+483 
-498 QPNGIKLPAGSDS
+498 
-511 TNGFMLTWNAMG
+511 
-523 AQNGYGA
+523 
-530 SEYFNFRGGGTGG
+530 
-543 HVFYSSEGTNH
+543 
-554 RQLARLRTD
+554 
-563 AYLEVAGGLIVTGVD
+563 
-578 NQIRYEYPGT
+578 
-588 DTVRLVVNQSSGN
+588 
-601 MGWWQENIN
+601 
-610 QWLLQVN
+610 
-617 KTWGNVVIKGS
+617 
-628 CTAGGGYD
+628 GGYD
-636 VGSSRKLKEIDSV
+636 FGSSRKLKNIEGTL
-649 VPYGLAEVERMEL
+649 PYGLAAVERMEL
-662 ASGHYKTSYNNDG
+662 AAGHYKPEYNDDG

-707 SVKLDQLLPVMAK
+707 SVKLDQLLPVLAK
-720 AIQELA
+720 AIQELS
-726 AEVHA
+726 AEVRA